1 MYAVPMQVDILALLH
16 HQQRLYNHELGR
28 THQVLSKLYSRLAQA
43 EQILSEREQ
52 RALTRK
58 DKKKQQWTKSV
69 ARVAVRKW
77 ERQQAELHEYLRQCN
92 ELINSYGQVAQ
103 PPMSAMT
110 MDGGWHLPQTPWTA
124 HLPSS
129 PWSDAFGYPLSP
141 NTMYSPVAANP
152 WNYSAQPT
160 GMGLNPNDGGGTQR
174 PGPQYWDLSMLRE
187 RGQPSPEESL
197 ADSGFHEPAVRN
209 GEQPLSVVSAV
220 DNDPNHVYVHEL
232 LSASTNGGDRA
243 VPAIGPSAGVQ
254 RSNSGSSEKDELP
267 CLLSSPTSPA
277 KIGAEAAGGWHKRR
291 YSENAIQLIESRL
304 SRSRHSQRG
313 KSVDLVPH
321 FSSQTIPIAPDVPAG
336 DSEPVVD
343 ENFGPAV
350 STGDY

>member
-16 HQQRLYNHELGR
+16 HQQRFYNHELGR

-92 ELINSYGQVAQ
+92 ELIISYGQATQ
-103 PPMSAMT
+103 PPMSATT

-141 NTMYSPVAANP
+141 NGMYSPVAANP
-152 WNYSAQPT
+152 WNYPAQPT
-160 GMGLNPNDGGGTQR
+160 GMGFDPNDGVGMQGS
-174 PGPQYWDLSMLRE
+174 GPQYWDLSMLRE
-187 RGQPSPEESL
+187 REQPSPHESL
-197 ADSGFHEPAVRN
+197 ADSGFHEPAAIN
-209 GEQPLSVVSAV
+209 GEQSLGVVSAV
-220 DNDPNHVYVHEL
+220 DNDPNHVYVHER
-232 LSASTNGGDRA
+232 LSASTNDRA
-243 VPAIGPSAGVQ
+243 VPARRRSARVE
-254 RSNSGSSEKDELP
+254 RSDSRSSEKDELP
-267 CLLSSPTSPA
+267 CLLSSPASPT
-277 KIGAEAAGGWHKRR
+277 KMGAEAAGGWHQRR

-313 KSVDLVPH
+313 KSVDLVPR
-321 FSSQTIPIAPDVPAG
+321 SSTQTIQLAPDVPTE
-336 DSEPVVD
+336 DPETVVD

-350 STGDY
+350 SA